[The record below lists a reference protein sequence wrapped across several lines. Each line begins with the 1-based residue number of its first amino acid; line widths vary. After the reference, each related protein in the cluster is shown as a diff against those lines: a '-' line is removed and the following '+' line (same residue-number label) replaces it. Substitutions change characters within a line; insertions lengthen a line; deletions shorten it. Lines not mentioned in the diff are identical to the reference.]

1 MKIAIEARPLKW
13 SYGTG
18 IGNYTNSLICELNEI
33 DHENE
38 YTFLCPDDQ
47 PENYLRFSRSY
58 TFYSLPKDDL
68 REEVEIPIWLSDEKV
83 DLFHLP
89 QNGFRIP
96 TQCSCK
102 LVVTIH
108 DLIPYFLPEMVRPS
122 FLRRFTNEMPTIVEH
137 ADRIITVSHTSKK
150 DIINI
155 FKVAPEKIVVIPSA
169 PTSAFRPLPKSTTK
183 NWLRD
188 TYGLKKPYILYVGG
202 LNPRKNVPELI
213 YAYAKIRKLLPCG
226 QPLVILGPEG
236 KHLSKLRLLGEAL
249 NLTAEELIF
258 PGFIDSSELPYFY
271 NGADLFVYPSLYEG
285 FGLPPIEAM
294 ACGTPVITSNVSSLP
309 EVVGEA
315 ALTVNPYDTLDLAE
329 TILKVLS
336 DDSLR
341 SDLIRK
347 GLQHSRKYNWRNI
360 AQQVLEVYHDVVLDQ
375 A

>member
-18 IGNYTNSLICELNEI
+18 IGNYTHGLISKLNEI

-38 YTFLCPDDQ
+38 YTFLCPDEQ
-47 PENYLRFSRSY
+47 PQNYLQFSKEY
-58 TFYSLPKDDL
+58 TFYALPKDDQ
-68 REEVEIPIWLSDEKV
+68 REEVEIPLWLSKERA

-122 FLRRFTNEMPTIVEH
+122 FLKRFTTEMPVIVER
-137 ADRIITVSHTSKK
+137 ADRIITVSATSKQ

-155 FKVAPEKIVVIPSA
+155 FKVNPEKIVAIPSA
-169 PTSAFRPLPKSTTK
+169 PTSAYRPLPKSETK
-183 NWLRD
+183 NWLRK
-188 TYGLKKPYILYVGG
+188 TYGIKKPYILYIGG
-202 LNPRKNVPELI
+202 LNPRKNVAELI
-213 YAYAKIRKLLPCG
+213 YAYAKIRRILPG
-226 QPLVILGPEG
+226 SQTLVILGPEG

-249 NLTAEELIF
+249 NITSEELIF
-258 PGFIDSSELPYFY
+258 PGFIDSSELPRFY

-315 ALTVNPYDTLDLAE
+315 ALTVNPYDTLGLAE

-336 DDSLR
+336 DEALR
-341 SDLIRK
+341 TELSQK
-347 GLQHSRKYNWRNI
+347 GRQHSQKYNWDAI
-360 AQQVLEVYHDVVLDQ
+360 AEQILQVYREVVLEQ
-375 A
+375 T

>member
-1 MKIAIEARPLKW
+1 MRIAIEARPLKW

-18 IGNYTNSLICELNEI
+18 IGNYTNSLISELNQI

-47 PENYLRFSRSY
+47 PENYIQFSKDY
-58 TFYSLPKDDL
+58 TFYSLPKDDQ
-68 REEVEIPIWLSDEKV
+68 REEIEIPVWLSQEKA

-96 TQCSCK
+96 TRCSCK

-122 FLRRFTNEMPTIVEH
+122 FLKRFTNEMPTIVERS
-137 ADRIITVSHTSKK
+137 DRIITVSGTSKK
-150 DIINI
+150 DIVNV
-155 FKVAPEKIVVIPSA
+155 FKVNPEKIVVIPSA
-169 PTSAFRPLPKSTTK
+169 PTSAFRLLPKSQTS
-183 NWLRD
+183 NWLRE
-188 TYGLKKPYILYVGG
+188 TYGLKRPYILYVGG
-202 LNPRKNVPELI
+202 LNPRKNVIELI
-213 YAYAKIRKLLPCG
+213 YAYAKIRKQLPGG
-226 QPLVILGPEG
+226 QPLIILGPEG
-236 KHLSKLRLLGEAL
+236 KHLSKLRLLGEVL
-249 NLTAEELIF
+249 NITPEELIF
-258 PGFIDSSELPYFY
+258 PGFIDSVELPHFY

-315 ALTVNPYDTLDLAE
+315 ALTVNPYDTLELAE

-341 SDLIRK
+341 SELSRK
-347 GLQHSRKYNWRNI
+347 GLEHSRKYNWRDI
-360 AQQVLEVYHDVVLDQ
+360 AERVLRVYRDLV
-375 A
+375 

>member
-38 YTFLCPDDQ
+38 YTFLCSDDQ
-47 PENYLRFSRSY
+47 PRNYLKFTRDY
-58 TFYSLPKDDL
+58 TFYSLPKDDH
-68 REEVEIPIWLSDEKV
+68 REEVEIPIWLSQEKA

-96 TQCSCK
+96 SHCSCK

-122 FLRRFTNEMPTIVEH
+122 FLRRFITEMPFIVER
-137 ADRIITVSHTSKK
+137 ADRIITVSLTSKK
-150 DIINI
+150 DIINV
-155 FKVAPEKIVVIPSA
+155 FKVDPEKIVVIPSA
-169 PTSAFRPLPKSTTK
+169 PAFAFRQLPKSETK
-183 NWLRD
+183 NWLRE
-188 TYGLKKPYILYVGG
+188 TYGLGRPYILYVGG

-213 YAYAKIRKLLPCG
+213 YAYAKIRKLLPGG

-236 KHLSKLRLLGEAL
+236 KHLAKLRLLGEAL
-249 NLTAEELIF
+249 NITAKELIF
-258 PGFIDSSELPYFY
+258 PGFIDSSELPRFY

-315 ALTVNPYDTLDLAE
+315 ALTVNPHDTLDLAE
-329 TILKVLS
+329 TMLKVLS

-341 SDLIRK
+341 FDLSLK
-347 GLQHSRKYNWRNI
+347 GLE
-360 AQQVLEVYHDVVLDQ
+360 A
-375 A
+375 